1 VLLNKLNRDVDIM
14 KLFGKDNNSHYGE
27 LPLEMTNLKYLKN
40 ISLFDNQFS
49 GVIPQSFN
57 DEGFSSP
64 PNKWKDTCVAIDFNF
79 NKYVITFQTHI

>member
-1 VLLNKLNRDVDIM
+1 VLLNKLNRVVDIM
-14 KLFGKDNNSHYGE
+14 ELFGKDNNSLSGE

-64 PNKWKDTCVAIDFNF
+64 PNKWKGTCVAIDFNC